1 MLGRHDAGGGDSA
14 ILLHLP
20 RAQGITIEG
29 GFEPQRLA
37 HSDFFFWRG
46 PASLVPTHYRVDWTD
61 SLGTHARQD
70 PYSFAPE
77 IDAGSLAS
85 FGRGAHH
92 SAWEMLGAVPRTRD
106 GVEGVRFA
114 VWAPHAERVSVVG
127 PFCQWDGRQYPMS
140 ARGSSGVFE
149 LFLPGLAPG
158 EIYKFEVRHRD
169 TGALALKSD
178 PYARKTELRPATA
191 SRIAATT
198 PYDWHDANWLTAR
211 GARSWLHAPMSIYEV
226 HAGSWRRHPDGRF
239 YSWRELADTLV
250 PYVRDLGYTHLELLP
265 VTEHPLDD
273 SWGYQT
279 TGYFAPTSRHGS
291 PDDLRHFVDACH
303 AAGLG
308 VLLDWVPGHF
318 PRDAFGLARFDGEP
332 LYEYADPRRGEH
344 RDWGTL
350 IFDYERHEVRSFLL
364 SSASFWLGEFHF
376 DGLRVD
382 AVASMLYLDFS
393 RKGDFLPNRY
403 GGNQNLEAIA
413 FLRELNSL
421 VHARFPGAVVIAEES
436 TDWPMVSRPAD
447 AGGLGFSMKWNM
459 GWMHDTLAYF
469 GKDPLFRSHHHHQLT
484 FAMMYAYTENFVL
497 PLSHD
502 EVVHLK
508 RSLLGRM
515 PGDPWQ
521 RLANLRLLYLYM
533 WTMPGKKLLFMGS
546 EFGQETEW
554 DFARELP
561 WALAGEPAH
570 AGIAQLI
577 RDLNRLYVG
586 TASLHRYEFE
596 PQGFQWLDC
605 DDAASSILVY
615 VRRSGE
621 EFVIVALNFT
631 PVPRHDLC
639 IGVPQAGSYREVLNS
654 DSAYYG
660 GSNVGNPLPLASSP
674 VAHRGQPHSLVVT
687 LPPLGGAVF
696 RRDAS

>member
-1 MLGRHDAGGGDSA
+1 VLGRHDAADGSCA
-14 ILLHLP
+14 VLLYLP
-20 RAQGITIEG
+20 RAHGVSLEG
-29 GFEPQRLA
+29 KLEPRRLE
-37 HSDFFFWRG
+37 HSDFFLWRG
-46 PASLVPTHYRVDWTD
+46 SAGLLPARYRVEWSDAA
-61 SLGTHARQD
+61 GTHSRHD
-70 PYSFAPE
+70 PYCFAPE

-85 FGRGAHH
+85 FARGSHA
-92 SAWEMLGAVPRTRD
+92 SAWEMLGAVPRIRD
-106 GVEGVRFA
+106 GIAGVRFA

-127 PFCQWDGRQYPMS
+127 PFCHWDGRQCPMS

-149 LFLPGLAPG
+149 LFVPDLAPG
-158 EIYKFEVRHRD
+158 ELYKFEIRHRD
-169 TGALALKSD
+169 SGTISLKSD
-178 PYARKTELRPATA
+178 PYARQAELRPDTA
-191 SRIAATT
+191 SRVAADSTHAWR
-198 PYDWHDANWLTAR
+198 DSHWLTAR
-211 GARSWLHAPMSIYEV
+211 AERGWLHAPMSIYEV
-226 HAGSWRRHPDGRF
+226 HAGSWRRHADGRY

-250 PYVRDLGYTHLELLP
+250 PYVKDLGYTHLELLP

-279 TGYFAPTSRHGS
+279 TGYFAPTSRHGA
-291 PDDLRHFVDACH
+291 PDDLRHFIDACH

-318 PRDAFGLARFDGEP
+318 PRDAHGLARFDGAP

-350 IFDYERHEVRSFLL
+350 VFDYERHEVRSFLL
-364 SSASFWLGEFHF
+364 SSACYWLGEFHF

-393 RKGDFLPNRY
+393 RKDDFLPNRY

-413 FLRELNSL
+413 FLRELNAL
-421 VHARFPGAVVIAEES
+421 VHARYPGAVVIAEES
-436 TDWPMVSRPAD
+436 TDWPMVSRPTD

-469 GKDPLFRSHHHHQLT
+469 RDDPLFRSHHHQRLT

-515 PGDPWQ
+515 PGDAWQ
-521 RLANLRLLYLYM
+521 RFANLRLLYLYM
-533 WTMPGKKLLFMGS
+533 WTLPGKKLLFMGG
-546 EFGQETEW
+546 EFGQDSEW
-554 DFARELP
+554 DFARGLP
-561 WALAGEPAH
+561 WQLADQPAH
-570 AGIAQLI
+570 AGIRQLV
-577 RDLNRLYVG
+577 RDLNRLYTG
-586 TASLHRYEFE
+586 GASLHRYEFE

-621 EFVIVALNFT
+621 EFVVVALNFT
-631 PVPRHDLC
+631 PVPRHGLRV
-639 IGVPQAGSYREVLNS
+639 GVPQAGPYREILNS
-654 DSAYYG
+654 DSAFYG
-660 GSNVGNPLPLASSP
+660 GGNVGNPLPISSAP
-674 VAHRGQPHSLVVT
+674 VPHRGQAQSIEVT
-687 LPPLGGAVF
+687 LPPLGGVVLTRAV
-696 RRDAS
+696 S